1 MKEYGLVSIITP
13 SYNCSKFIERTI
25 KSVQKQTYTNW
36 EMLITDDC
44 STDNS
49 VEIIKEISLKDS
61 RIKLFLLEKNS
72 GAGVARN
79 KSIEQAQ
86 GKYIA
91 FIDSDDMWMPEKL
104 EKQVAF
110 MEEKQC
116 ALSYT
121 SMINIDENDNEI
133 GIEIAPKSHTFN
145 QNKRDDKVGFSSAVY
160 NQEQVGK
167 IFMPTIRK
175 RQDWGLV
182 LSVLK
187 KCNVAYGIKQPLAY
201 YRMGHD
207 SLSKNKLALVKYN
220 IAAYKTVLGWGT
232 LRAYLFFIFIYLPTY
247 FAKKVFLKMINNY

>member
-1 MKEYGLVSIITP
+1 MEILDLVSIITP
-13 SYNCSKFIERTI
+13 SYNCSEFIERTI
-25 KSVQKQTYTNW
+25 GSVQKQTYTNW

-44 STDNS
+44 STDKS
-49 VEIIKEISLKDS
+49 VEIIKQIAANDP
-61 RIKLFLLEKNS
+61 RIKLFLLDKNS

-79 KSIEQAQ
+79 KSIEHAQ

-91 FIDSDDMWMPEKL
+91 FLDSDDMWMPDKL
-104 EKQVAF
+104 EKQIAF

-121 SMINIDENDNEI
+121 SMINIDENDNEL
-133 GIEIAPKSHTFN
+133 GIEVAPKKHTFN
-145 QNKRDDKVGFSSAVY
+145 QNKRDDKVGFSTAIY
-160 NQEQVGK
+160 NQEMVGK

-187 KCNVAYGIKQPLAY
+187 ICKVAYGLKQPLAY
-201 YRMGHD
+201 YRMGHE

-220 IAAYKTVLGWGT
+220 IAAYQTVLGWSS
-232 LRAYLFFIFIYLPTY
+232 LRAYLFFFFIYLPSY
-247 FAKKVFLKMINNY
+247 LLKKIFLKMINNY

>member
-1 MKEYGLVSIITP
+1 MDKNLVSIITP
-13 SYNCSKFIERTI
+13 SYNCSEFIERTI
-25 KSVQKQTYTNW
+25 TSVQKQTYTNW

-49 VEIIKEISLKDS
+49 VDIIREIAAQDP
-61 RIKLFLLEKNS
+61 RIKLFLLDKNS

-91 FIDSDDMWMPEKL
+91 FLDSDDMWMPDKL
-104 EKQVAF
+104 EKQISF
-110 MEEKQC
+110 MKTKKC

-121 SMINIDENDNEI
+121 SMVNVDEQDNEI
-133 GIEIAPKSHTFN
+133 GIEISPRKHTFN
-145 QNKRDDKVGFSSAVY
+145 QNKRDDKVGFSSAIY
-160 NQEQVGK
+160 DQELVGK

-187 KCNVAYGIKQPLAY
+187 MCKVSYGIKQPLAY

-220 IAAYKTVLGWGT
+220 IAAYKSVLGWGT
-232 LRAYLFFIFIYLPTY
+232 LRAYLFFFFVYLPSY
-247 FAKKVFLKMINNY
+247 LSKKVFLKMINNY